1 MSIVRYPGFNIH
13 GFQRDL
19 QREMNRLFDGFFPT
33 SRKSSEDGFESAVWR
48 PVVDVHEDDHTYLID
63 VELPG
68 LTRDDIN
75 LNFQDGTLSIAGERS
90 YGYEK
95 KGDAGNG
102 TVQGKEKSAH
112 RLERFYGKFHR
123 SFIGFQLNDVFVE
136 RDCIAF
142 LFQPAADLDFADGL
156 AHFGDFQFDA
166 HSGALN
172 ARAINSSCSR

>member
-33 SRKSSEDGFESAVWR
+33 SRKTSEDGFESAVWR

-123 SFIGFQLNDVFVE
+123 SFTF
-136 RDCIAF
+136 
-142 LFQPAADLDFADGL
+142 PAAVNSDGIKASFENGVL
-156 AHFGDFQFDA
+156 KISVPKAEEVKPRQI
-166 HSGALN
+166 
-172 ARAINSSCSR
+172 AIV